1 MDWLR
6 HKLGW
11 PCRQPVTSHA
21 FVACTWV
28 YPWPETEHCGWLAH
42 SQAGTCW
49 RRERCHQPPE
59 PCYRAAMGF
68 TVHGPGCQHAA

>member
-6 HKLGW
+6 HRLGW
-11 PCRQPVTSHA
+11 QCRRPVFHHG
-21 FVACTWV
+21 FVQLTWTM
-28 YPWPETEHCGWLAH
+28 PWPEPDSCGWLAH
-42 SQAGTCW
+42 PQAGRCALP
-49 RRERCHQPPE
+49 ERCHQPAE